1 MSKKIIAHDRT
12 NWVESAAEDIISRN
26 SRTVTVQFHE
36 SFEKWVQLSVEII
49 KDLLIKAKD
58 AKVLIVGGNKLS
70 SIAMRNEFCK
80 AFGLNTVHSQI
91 VDELVLKNVEFI
103 SHEEIKNYDAKYV
116 FIYSILDIPTDVL
129 HDLVF
134 SNKYNV
140 KRSILCKIITDQE
153 KETDYIWSTIHSEHN
168 LNNVG
173 YEVTGDPI
181 KELLGVPKSMVKES
195 PTSEVLEELNEMKRH
210 GCIDVTNQAALDSI
224 IIAMIK
230 DFKKKEKRWTL
241 N

>member
-12 NWVESAAEDIISRN
+12 NWVESAAEDIVSRN
-26 SRTVTVQFHE
+26 SRTVTIQFHE

-49 KDLLIKAKD
+49 KDLLIKTKD
-58 AKVLIVGGNKLS
+58 MKVLVVGGNKLS

-80 AFGLNTVHSQI
+80 AFGLNTVHNQI
-91 VDELVLKNVEFI
+91 VDELVLKNAEFI

-129 HDLVF
+129 HNLAF
-134 SNKYNV
+134 SNKCAD
-140 KRSILCKIITDQE
+140 KRTILCKIVTDKE
-153 KETDYIWSTIHSEHN
+153 KEADYIWSTIHSEHN
-168 LNNVG
+168 LNNVS

-181 KELLGVPKSMVKES
+181 KGLLGVPRDMVKES
-195 PTSEVLEELNEMKRH
+195 STSEILKEPDEMKRH
-210 GCIDVTNQAALDSI
+210 GCIDVTNQAALDSLIMSI
-224 IIAMIK
+224 IE
-230 DFKKKEKRWTL
+230 DFRRKEKRWTL

>member
-12 NWVESAAEDIISRN
+12 NWVKSAAEDIVSRN
-26 SRTVTVQFHE
+26 SRTVTIQFHE

-58 AKVLIVGGNKLS
+58 AKVLVVGGNKLS

-80 AFGLNTVHSQI
+80 AFGLNTV
-91 VDELVLKNVEFI
+91 EFI
-103 SHEEIKNYDAKYV
+103 SYEEIKNYDAKYV

-129 HDLVF
+129 HNLVF
-134 SNKYNV
+134 SNKCAD
-140 KRSILCKIITDQE
+140 KRTILCKIVTDEEKE

-181 KELLGVPKSMVKES
+181 KELLGAPKGMVKES
-195 PTSEVLEELNEMKRH
+195 SPLEVLEELNEMKRC
-210 GCIDVTNQAALDSI
+210 GCISGTNQAALDSLIMSI
-224 IIAMIK
+224 IE
-230 DFKKKEKRWTL
+230 DFRRKENRWTL